1 MISSVVG
8 EIIVLSVPHLLSPLH
23 LASYHSYKVD
33 NERKRKLKRL
43 SKKMI
48 LIKNRFTNIGEEQ
61 QSDLL
66 DNINRI
72 ELFHQ
77 VYSHIDK
84 LTVKELN
91 VLRDFCYTLYD
102 PYDLRISRDNQE
114 TEQDIYYQYSSKID
128 NFIDSKTYKK

>member
-1 MISSVVG
+1 
-8 EIIVLSVPHLLSPLH
+8 
-23 LASYHSYKVD
+23 
-33 NERKRKLKRL
+33 
-43 SKKMI
+43 MI

-61 QSDLL
+61 QSDSL